1 MSRYLGPKWKISRRL
16 GQSILEDGKELKK
29 RPYAPGQHGLKR
41 RKQSDYGLQLS
52 EKQKVRFIYGVSE
65 KQFIKTFREAGKI
78 DGVHGENFLKHLESR
93 LDNIVYRMGFART
106 RQQARQLVNHG
117 HILVDG
123 SKVDIPSYRLK
134 PGQKVAIKEKSKKL
148 EIIKDAMESRYS
160 VVQFVEVNNDKK
172 EGIFTRYPDRKEIHP
187 DINEQLIVEFYNR

>member
-78 DGVHGENFLKHLESR
+78 DGVHGENFLKLLESR

-148 EIIKDAMESRYS
+148 GIIKDAMESRYS

-172 EGIFTRYPDRKEIHP
+172 EGVFTRYPDRKEIHP

>member
-78 DGVHGENFLKHLESR
+78 DGVHGENFLKLLESR

>member
-78 DGVHGENFLKHLESR
+78 DGVHGENFLKLLESR

-117 HILVDG
+117 HIFVDG
-123 SKVDIPSYRLK
+123 NKVDIPSYRLK
-134 PGQKVAIKEKSKKL
+134 PGQKIAIKEKSKKL
-148 EIIKDAMESRYS
+148 GIIKDAMESRYS

-172 EGIFTRYPDRKEIHP
+172 EGVFTRYPDRKEIHP